1 MNKIKKFA
9 VLFLTLT
16 LLTFSNVYNTYAD
29 EYYTKNEDFYIDTII
44 TSDDISDNISTNV
57 FTANNSNSITLKPLA
72 VNSTSKT
79 ITKTK
84 TSRSYSKNGTLLWS
98 VSIKATFTYNGTT
111 SQCISYSHSASAP
124 AKSWKIKSV
133 SSSKKGNSATAVGV
147 ATHKDG
153 SNSKDYTRS
162 ITIKCSKDGVVS

>member
-1 MNKIKKFA
+1 MNKIKNWA
-9 VLFLTLT
+9 ILFLTLT
-16 LLTFSNVYNTYAD
+16 LFTFNSVYNTYAD
-29 EYYTKNEDFYIDTII
+29 EYYTENGDYYIETTI
-44 TSDDISDNISTNV
+44 TSDDMSDSISMNVLDN
-57 FTANNSNSITLKPLA
+57 NNSNIIPLKPLA

-84 TSRSYSKNGTLLWS
+84 TSKIRAKDGTLLWS

-111 SQCISYSHSASAP
+111 SKCTSYSHSASAP

-147 ATHKDG
+147 ATHSDNSG
-153 SNSKDYTRS
+153 SKDYTRS